1 MGMKVNNLPF
11 IGRVSEKTIK
21 NFEKPL
27 TGLVGFGVSGFSP
40 FICN

>member
-11 IGRVSEKTIK
+11 IGRVSEKTVK

-27 TGLVGFGVSGFSP
+27 TGLRGFGVSGFSP